1 MESLDVEVAH
11 VLQVKTKDHHLG
23 LVVPSDLVLEHE
35 EKKYLKLI
43 GSHHWLCKL
52 VCPEAHKKQK
62 NLSLA
67 NTSAMKEVCQA
78 VVDGFLSKEQED
90 DGEEL
95 FGKKP
100 DERKTLKR
108 KRSSFGT
115 RGVKSITLP
124 DGSIAEFFLE
134 NDQRSSPAVLLEPE
148 SLEVVL
154 GYLKRGCEECD
165 STATRAY
172 NKTGKFKKK

>member
-100 DERKTLKR
+100 DEKKPSRESDPL
-108 KRSSFGT
+108 S
-115 RGVKSITLP
+115 
-124 DGSIAEFFLE
+124 
-134 NDQRSSPAVLLEPE
+134 EPE
-148 SLEVVL
+148 ESRALRCLMEALLNFSSRTTKSHPRQCCSNRSLS
-154 GYLKRGCEECD
+154 K
-165 STATRAY
+165 
-172 NKTGKFKKK
+172 

>member
-35 EKKYLKLI
+35 EKKYLKLV

-124 DGSIAEFFLE
+124 DGSIAEFFFSRTTK
-134 NDQRSSPAVLLEPE
+134 DHPRQCCSSRSLS
-148 SLEVVL
+148 
-154 GYLKRGCEECD
+154 K
-165 STATRAY
+165 
-172 NKTGKFKKK
+172 

>member
-67 NTSAMKEVCQA
+67 NLCHEGS
-78 VVDGFLSKEQED
+78 LSSCC
-90 DGEEL
+90 GWVP
-95 FGKKP
+95 F
-100 DERKTLKR
+100 ER
-108 KRSSFGT
+108 
-115 RGVKSITLP
+115 
-124 DGSIAEFFLE
+124 
-134 NDQRSSPAVLLEPE
+134 
-148 SLEVVL
+148 
-154 GYLKRGCEECD
+154 
-165 STATRAY
+165 
-172 NKTGKFKKK
+172 TGRRW